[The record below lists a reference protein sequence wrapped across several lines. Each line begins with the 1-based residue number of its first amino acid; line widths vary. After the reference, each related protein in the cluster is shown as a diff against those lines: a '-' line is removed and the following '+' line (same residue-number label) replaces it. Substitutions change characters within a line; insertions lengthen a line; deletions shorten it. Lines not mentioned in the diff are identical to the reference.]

1 MPRLIFLNRYFHPD
15 HSASSQLLSD
25 LAFALAGAG
34 HDVCVVTS
42 RQRYDAA
49 DAQLPE
55 RETIRGV
62 DVRRLATTRFGRSA
76 IVGRGIDYLSFYAA
90 MYRAVLSFAAPG
102 DVLIAKT
109 DPPLLCVPALRATR
123 RRALR
128 LVNWLQDLY
137 PEVAVRLGVPLMRGP
152 VAAALVRARDAA
164 LRAAAANVAVGDSM
178 AENIRRSGVAPERVH
193 VIANW
198 CDDERIRPLARAD
211 NPLRREWELADRF
224 VVGYSGNLGRAHEF
238 ETVLAAAERLRA
250 DERIV
255 FLLVG
260 GGHRF
265 DELAGAVAA
274 RGLARSFRFMPYQ
287 DNAQLAL
294 SLGVADLHWV
304 SLKPELEGLVF
315 PSKLYGIAAAGRPM
329 IAIAAPDGEIARLVR
344 AHDCGFVVA
353 PGDAAGL
360 AALLAGAAAD
370 PAGLAAMGARARAM
384 LDAHFSRRQ
393 ALERWRAVLE
403 RVANSE

>member
-25 LAFALAGAG
+25 LAFALAGDG
-34 HDVCVVTS
+34 HEVCVVTS
-42 RQRYDAA
+42 RQRYDAP
-49 DAQLPE
+49 DAQLPG

-62 DVRRLATTRFGRSA
+62 DVRRVATTRFGRSA
-76 IVGRGIDYLSFYAA
+76 IVGRGVDYLSFYAA
-90 MYRAVLSFAAPG
+90 MHRAVLSIAAPG
-102 DVLIAKT
+102 DMLIAKT
-109 DPPLLCVPALRATR
+109 DPPLVCVPALRAAR

-152 VAAALVRARDAA
+152 VAGALARARDAA
-164 LRAAAANVAVGDSM
+164 LRAAAANVVVGERM
-178 AENIRRSGVAPERVH
+178 AQIVRRSGVAPERIH

-198 CDDERIRPLARAD
+198 CDDEHIRPLARAD
-211 NPLRREWELADRF
+211 NPLRRDWGLADRF

-238 ETVLAAAERLRA
+238 ATVLAAAERLRA

-265 DELAGAVAA
+265 DELAHAVAA
-274 RGLARSFRFMPYQ
+274 RGLTRSFRFMPYQ
-287 DNAQLAL
+287 ENALLAF

-304 SLKPELEGLVF
+304 SLRPELEGLVF
-315 PSKLYGIAAAGRPM
+315 PSKLYGVAAAGRPM
-329 IAIAAPDGEIARLVR
+329 VAIAAPDGEIARLVR

-360 AALLAGAAAD
+360 ADVLTRAAAD
-370 PAGLAAMGARARAM
+370 PAGLAAMGVRARAM
-384 LDAHFSRRQ
+384 LDAQFSRRH
-393 ALERWRAVLE
+393 ALEKWRGVLE
-403 RVANSE
+403 GVISPR